1 MGHFGGAE
9 GNRTPDLC
17 SAIAALSH
25 LSYSPVPEAVF
36 RARTPFCQSAPTK
49 NTAKTRNVFAE
60 TCLPG
65 RQRLNIAGRNIPDEI
80 PGVAMSAAA
89 AFIIPV
95 FRVLNMVI
103 DLYWWVIIVMAV
115 MSWLLAFD
123 VINMRNDFVRSIWN
137 GVNALTEPALRPIRR
152 FIPAIGGMD
161 ISPIVLL
168 LLLSFIQM
176 EMNAVVVALLS

>member
-1 MGHFGGAE
+1 MK
-9 GNRTPDLC
+9 N
-17 SAIAALSH
+17 AIETS
-25 LSYSPVPEAVF
+25 
-36 RARTPFCQSAPTK
+36 
-49 NTAKTRNVFAE
+49 NVFAE

-65 RQRLNIAGRNIPDEI
+65 RQGLNIAGRKHPRRIS
-80 PGVAMSAAA
+80 GVAMSTAA

-152 FIPAIGGMD
+152 FLPAIGGMD

-168 LLLSFIQM
+168 LLLSFLQM
-176 EMNAVVVALLS
+176 EMNAAVVALLN